1 MTVLDFPH
9 LELDERGTLLIA
21 GTRFKV
27 LQLIREHLA
36 YGWDAPELQQQH
48 PQLTLSKVHSALG
61 HYYDH
66 RDEFDTELQRRD
78 VMVDELRAQ
87 QPESPVRRKLCD
99 SGQLP

>member
-1 MTVLDFPH
+1 MAVLEFPH
-9 LELDERGTLLIA
+9 LELDEDGTLLIA
-21 GTRFKV
+21 GTRFKA

-48 PQLTLSKVHSALG
+48 PQFTLSQVHSALG

-66 RDEFDTELQRRD
+66 CAEFDLELRQRDELVE
-78 VMVDELRAQ
+78 ELRAR
-87 QPESPVRRKLCD
+87 QPDSPVRRKLRA